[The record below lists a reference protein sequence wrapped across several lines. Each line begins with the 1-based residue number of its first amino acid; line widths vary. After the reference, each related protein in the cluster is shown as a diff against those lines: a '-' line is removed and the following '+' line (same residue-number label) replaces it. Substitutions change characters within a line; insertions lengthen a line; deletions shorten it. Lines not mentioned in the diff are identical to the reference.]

1 MNKQYCVISH
11 THWDR
16 EWYQS
21 YEMFRMRLCDLMDHL
36 LEILEENENYVFHL
50 DSQTV
55 VLEDYLE
62 IHPKRRSEL
71 EKYISN
77 GQIIVGPW
85 YVQNDFYLS
94 SGESTIR
101 NLLIGT
107 EIAQD
112 FGQCGRICYCP
123 DQFGII
129 GQLPQIM
136 TQFDLKGF
144 VFGRG
149 NTSVTEGADG
159 PVIKSSPPEF
169 YWRGTDGTTVKS
181 VCMIRWY
188 NNAQR
193 FSKDIKKAEALIRL
207 NDKEFDIVSKVPFRL
222 LMNGVDHLE
231 PQEDLFPILAKLNG
245 VLDDANIYQG
255 KLEQYLYQTFDYIEK
270 NNCDVPTFE
279 GELRNGHDLNILQGT
294 LSSRVY
300 LKQQNELC
308 EKLLMNRLEPLYSML
323 SHNGFGKE
331 YPADYFHYLWKELI
345 KNHAHDSICGCS
357 NDIVH
362 KQMEGRFPKII
373 QTAEKLIERG
383 MRLAAFH
390 SDAQN
395 ISESDYI
402 VVLANT
408 TECRKSDV
416 ASVRLNFPKTE
427 EVSGF
432 EVLDKNGNPVD
443 FVLNSLSDKEINV
456 YSPINLPSSIKVDA
470 FDVSFAVK
478 DMLPFSFEYF
488 VIRPNKK
495 AVLKKSEFLPE
506 TRTIENDGY
515 KVSVNSDNQLV
526 LTVKG
531 KNIDICDFISFED
544 TADIGDSYTFKDLQG
559 DTAISSAGKIIKTNV
574 ERNSIYETL
583 YLQYEIMLP
592 CCFDGKKRSDNFI
605 PHTINV
611 SVTLSHLNGNIKVA
625 YDFDNKSKDHRLRV
639 RIKTGIC
646 SDSTSAMS
654 AFEMVER
661 KIGSFKVKDARGA
674 DLPNYGLITISDDGS
689 TAAIYSTGLHEY
701 EQLSCDGD
709 IALTVVRATGG
720 IVGRNNVE
728 SGDEWVTP
736 EGQCL
741 RHIEGSFVIAYTESQ
756 MSAVKEYNAVRN
768 PILTYFESVDS
779 RKFSGGRVA
788 LQDSEVDELFYPDD
802 RYKGEVVVAGNS
814 VTDVEN
820 ENVIVTAFTQAFHS
834 KETIIRLCNM
844 SKKEQTV
851 SVKLPKGT
859 INANKIYLNEVI
871 KENLFAENGAVQ
883 VKLAPAEIS
892 TIMFY

>member
-21 YEMFRMRLCDLMDHL
+21 YEMFRMRLCDLIDHL
-36 LEILEENENYVFHL
+36 LEILDKNENYIFHL
-50 DSQTV
+50 DAQTV

-62 IHPKRRSEL
+62 IHPKRRNEL

-85 YVQNDFYLS
+85 YVQNDFFLS

-107 EIAQD
+107 EIAQA
-112 FGQCGRICYCP
+112 FGQCGRIGYCP

-136 TQFDLKGF
+136 SQFDLKGF

-149 NTSVTEGADG
+149 NTSVTSGEDGA
-159 PVIKSSPPEF
+159 VIKSSPPEF

-207 NDKEFDIVSKVPFRL
+207 NDKEFDIASKVPFRL

-231 PQEDLFPILAKLNG
+231 PQEDLLPILAELNG
-245 VLDDANIYQG
+245 VLKDAEIYQG
-255 KLEQYLYQTFDYIEK
+255 KLEQYLCQTFDYIEK

-279 GELRNGHDLNILQGT
+279 GELRNGHDLNILEGT

-308 EKLLMNRLEPLYSML
+308 EKLLVNRLEPLYSML
-323 SHNGFGKE
+323 LHNGFGKE
-331 YPADYFHYLWKELI
+331 YPKDYLHYLWKELI

-373 QTAEKLIERG
+373 QTAEKLIECG

-390 SDAQN
+390 NDVEG
-395 ISESDYI
+395 ISENDYI
-402 VVLANT
+402 VALANT
-408 TECRKSDV
+408 TERSKSDIV
-416 ASVRLNFPKTE
+416 SVQLNFPKTE
-427 EVSGF
+427 SVKGF
-432 EVLDKNGNPVD
+432 DVFDKNGNPVD
-443 FVLNSLSDKEINV
+443 FVVNSCFDKQINV
-456 YSPINLPSSIKVDA
+456 YSPINLPTSVKVDA

-478 DMLPFSFEYF
+478 DMMPFSFEYYI
-488 VIRPNKK
+488 IRPNNK
-495 AVLKKSEFLPE
+495 ATFKKSESSSE
-506 TRTIENDGY
+506 NCAIENSAY
-515 KVSVNSDNQLV
+515 KISVNSDNQLV
-526 LTVKG
+526 LRLKD
-531 KNIDICDFISFED
+531 KNIDILNFISFED
-544 TADIGDSYTFKDLQG
+544 TADIGDSYVFGALGG
-559 DTAISSAGKIIKTNV
+559 DTVISSAGKLV
-574 ERNSIYETL
+574 SSRAERNDIYENL
-583 YLQYEIMLP
+583 YLQYEVMLP
-592 CCFDGKKRSDNFI
+592 ECFDGKMRSENLI
-605 PHTINV
+605 SHRINV
-611 SVTLSHLNGNIKVA
+611 CIALSKLNGNIKIS
-625 YDFDNKSKDHRLRV
+625 YNFDNKAKDHRLRL
-639 RIKTGIC
+639 RIKTGVC

-654 AFEMVER
+654 AFELVSR
-661 KIGSFKVKDARGA
+661 KIGAFKVDGARGA
-674 DLPNYGLITISDDGS
+674 DLPNYGLITISDKSG

-701 EQLSCDGD
+701 EQLSKEGD
-709 IALTVVRATGG
+709 IALTVLRATGG
-720 IVGRNNVE
+720 IVGNNNVE
-728 SGDEWVTP
+728 SGDEWMTP

-741 RHIEGSFVIAYTESQ
+741 RHIEGSFVLAYTESE
-756 MSAVKEYNAVRN
+756 MTAVREYNAVRN
-768 PILTYFESVDS
+768 PILAYFDSVDIK
-779 RKFSGGRVA
+779 KFSGGRPA
-788 LQDSEVDELFYPDD
+788 LQDSEIDELFYPDD
-802 RYKGEVVVAGNS
+802 HYKGKVIVSGNS
-814 VTDVEN
+814 VTDIEG

-834 KETIIRLCNM
+834 NETVIRICNISM
-844 SKKEQTV
+844 KSETV
-851 SVKLPKGT
+851 LIKLPKGT

-871 KENLFAENGAVQ
+871 KENLNVQ
-883 VKLAPAEIS
+883 NCTVKVELAPAEIS